1 MGLKLKLN
9 SPEKLEALLQEVYDD
24 ASRQINL
31 IQDKITELT
40 ESTPLV
46 DTPIESK
53 AKYAKAIHDYITDKD
68 KAQGRKIEIS
78 KLMGEILKANGDVG
92 KVLQDESSMK
102 NVDLDEVFKKMKEEN
117 FDIQTSEKPI
127 ETEEYITNK
136 KKKNQ

>member
-1 MGLKLKLN
+1 MGIKIRIN

-24 ASRQINL
+24 ACRQINL
-31 IQDKITELT
+31 IHDKITELT

-78 KLMGEILKANGDVG
+78 KLMGEIIK
-92 KVLQDESSMK
+92 DEGVNK
-102 NVDLDEVFKKMKEEN
+102 NIDLDEVFKKLKE
-117 FDIQTSEKPI
+117 SEMSQNNDNT
-127 ETEEYITNK
+127 TEEYLTNK
-136 KKKNQ
+136 KKK

>member
-1 MGLKLKLN
+1 MGIKIRIN

-24 ASRQINL
+24 ACRQINL
-31 IQDKITELT
+31 IHDKITELT

-78 KLMGEILKANGDVG
+78 KLMGEIIKHNGDLS
-92 KVLQDESSMK
+92 KVLEDEGVNK
-102 NVDLDEVFKKMKEEN
+102 NIDLDEVFKKLKE
-117 FDIQTSEKPI
+117 SEMSQNNDNT
-127 ETEEYITNK
+127 TEEYLTNK
-136 KKKNQ
+136 KKK